1 MLNNYSLI
9 FSRESRHLIR
19 LALLENKNRI
29 GLVRFS
35 TPPEPLTKSV
45 YLNSIEIAKTY
56 RNKNIGSR
64 LLNKMELYLTTNTE
78 VENIMGMLW
87 NDNTNPYLEE
97 FFIKNDYLLK
107 YDERSFYD
115 NGEDIIE
122 CVPLFKKL

>member
-1 MLNNYSLI
+1 MLNKYSLI
-9 FSRESRHLIR
+9 FSRETRNFFR

-29 GLVRFS
+29 GLVKFS
-35 TPPEPLTKSV
+35 TPPELLTKSA
-45 YLNSIEIAKTY
+45 YLHSIEIAEEH

-64 LLNKMELYLTTNTE
+64 LLNKMDLYLTTNTE

-115 NGEDIIE
+115 NGVDIIE
-122 CVPLFKKL
+122 CVPMLKKI

>member
-1 MLNNYSLI
+1 MLNKYSLI
-9 FSRESRHLIR
+9 FSRETRNFFR

-29 GLVRFS
+29 GLVKFS
-35 TPPEPLTKSV
+35 TPPELLNKSA
-45 YLNSIEIAKTY
+45 YLHSIEIAEEH

-64 LLNKMELYLTTNTE
+64 LLNKMDLYLTTNTQ
-78 VENIMGMLW
+78 VENIMGKLW

-115 NGEDIIE
+115 NGVDIIE
-122 CVPLFKKL
+122 CVPMLKKI

>member
-1 MLNNYSLI
+1 MLNKYSLI

-19 LALLENKNRI
+19 LALFENKNRI
-29 GLVRFS
+29 GMVRFS
-35 TPPEPLTKSV
+35 TPPEPLTKSA

-64 LLNKMELYLTTNTE
+64 LLNKMEIYLTTNTE